1 MGTGDVDR
9 SALFIKTSVFQRSR
23 RLSRIPLLGIA
34 YRELD
39 QSQRRRRE
47 NNKEIGL
54 ISPKGNERGAHFLA
68 DCFFIIA
75 RSHTD

>member
-1 MGTGDVDR
+1 MGPGVVDR

-47 NNKEIGL
+47 NNKRNRFNK
-54 ISPKGNERGAHFLA
+54 PKRK
-68 DCFFIIA
+68 
-75 RSHTD
+75 